1 MKLAIAIGGSSGAIY
16 TKVLLNS
23 LIELQNQLEE
33 VSITASKNAKTNWDL
48 EIGGAYPSDP
58 KWKWYDAQDF
68 NAPFAS
74 GSAGYDAMIICPC
87 SAGLLGRIAAGVSGD
102 LSTRGADVML
112 KERKKLVVI
121 LRETPFN
128 LIHIRN
134 METITLAGGIICP
147 AIPSFYNEPKDTDSI
162 IRTVTDR
169 ALQLAGLKV
178 NSFEWGK
185 E

>member
-16 TKVLLNS
+16 TKVLLNT
-23 LIELQNQLEE
+23 LVELQNQLEE

-48 EIGGAYPSDP
+48 EIGGDFPGHP
-58 KWKWYDAQDF
+58 NWRWYESQDF

-87 SAGLLGRIAAGVSGD
+87 SAGLLGRIASGVSTD

-112 KERKKLVVI
+112 KERKKLVAI

-147 AIPSFYNEPKDTDSI
+147 AIPSFYSEPQDTESI
-162 IRTVTDR
+162 VRTVTDR
-169 ALQLAGLKV
+169 ALQLVGLKV
-178 NSFEWGK
+178 NSFSWGK
-185 E
+185 